1 MANFWKTMMESI
13 SDNVMMF
20 IALALTV
27 LGFASSLY
35 WANTVSRHFGKA
47 SGSGLQ
53 RKTYYW
59 LDVSYT
65 VFITAIS
72 MFPLFGMLGT
82 VVGLIGLGEVVKAE
96 VTETKDIMPQFFL
109 ALTSTAWGIIFSLLF
124 KFVNSFFQPFIENQ
138 IEKAKNSL
146 ETHGDKV

>member
-1 MANFWKTMMESI
+1 MDFWKTMLESI
-13 SDNVMMF
+13 SDNVIMF

-27 LGFASSLY
+27 LALISSVY
-35 WANTVSRHFGKA
+35 WAHTVSRHFDKT

-59 LDVSYT
+59 LDISYT
-65 VFITAIS
+65 VFVTAIS

-82 VVGLIGLGEVVKAE
+82 VVGLIGLGGRFQEESA
-96 VTETKDIMPQFFL
+96 DMNGIQSDFFF

-124 KFVNSFFQPFIENQ
+124 KFVNSIIQPFIENQ
-138 IEKAKNSL
+138 IEKAKASL
-146 ETHGDKV
+146 GIHGDKV